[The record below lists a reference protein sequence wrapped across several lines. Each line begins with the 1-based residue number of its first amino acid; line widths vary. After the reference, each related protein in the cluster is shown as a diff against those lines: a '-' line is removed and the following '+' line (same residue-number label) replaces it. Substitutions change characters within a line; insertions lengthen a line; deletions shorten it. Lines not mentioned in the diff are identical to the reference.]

1 MKNIK
6 IFAFLAIFLLAAAVS
21 TAWAVDVTLTYRIE
35 VQSTNLKPVAHI
47 YNAATGEEVASWDH
61 GFKTLWP
68 ANEGHTMNDGYGI
81 TFTPNQELDKT
92 DKNEKNKSTS
102 TTAFRTEKET
112 FFTVS
117 VGKEGFYLKSV
128 TFKED
133 ANEKASSSNIAP
145 NSTSIR
151 VDVPE
156 NKFFNY
162 ITVVLTV
169 DAYTVSVPENLTI
182 SDAFATISGVNYYKS
197 GETVTFGFSGSG
209 SVVYF
214 VNGERIEGNS
224 VIVGQEDLTV
234 EIGIPYI
241 DENGKEQIRKPGD
254 YTVLTEDNKPNENGI
269 INLPGGWYVVQGKVK
284 YASQVKFSG
293 EVHLILAD
301 GAEMVIESKS
311 RFGIYALNNLTI
323 YGQSGQGGI
332 LNVTAKGSFVCGIYS
347 SNGRITIS
355 GGSVT
360 ATGTNYPG
368 IYGDKGVSISGGKVT
383 ATGPNEGISSYSG
396 NITLGWTN
404 STDYIYANGYSIS
417 DYEKHVSIAEGKAFK
432 DEKGYVYRGTLTKG
446 QVSDFKGQKLEP
458 FEGVS
463 VSFVD
468 NFSGASDVFAEI
480 AVDGEGHVSAPS
492 KHPFHSGYAFVGW
505 FTSPEGGSE
514 FDFTVKV
521 TENTTAYAHWNE
533 NTPVEY
539 IDENGGTNETKNYIL
554 FTNDIYVED
563 DLPGG
568 WYVVEGEVKYTNQVK
583 FSGDAHLILADGAK
597 MEIETEG
604 EYGIYATKNLTIY
617 GQNGQSGILNATANG
632 SSGNGIYSRYGD
644 ITISGGKVTVT
655 GSSSGIYGSNGVT
668 ISGGSV
674 TATGSNYG
682 IYGYDGVTIS
692 GGSVTATGENGVGIY
707 SVFGNITISGGKVTA
722 TGDDGIYSYDGNIT
736 LGWTNSTDFIYA
748 SSYYCEK
755 GSVSIAEGKSFKD
768 EKDIVY
774 SGTLTGEQLSAIKGK
789 KLEPC
794 YAVTFDAQ
802 NGDDPIMLLTTFDE
816 NGVAYVKKPNDP
828 IRSGFTF
835 DGWFTATDGNTEF
848 DFTKA
853 VTENT
858 AAYAKWSIPYID
870 ENGKEQIRKPGE
882 YTVLTSLTDVSNLG
896 GGWYVVQGKVKY
908 SNQVNFGGE
917 AHLILADGAEME
929 IETES
934 KYGIYASNNLTI
946 YGQSGQGGIL
956 NATANGKI
964 GSGIYG
970 KGTVTIIG
978 GTVEASG
985 TNGYGIY
992 GDKGVTI
999 SGGTV
1004 TATSTNGSGIY
1015 GYNGVTIS
1023 GGSVEAVGKYGIDGS
1038 KGVTISGGTVT
1049 ATGIGFYGIHSSI
1062 GNITLGWT
1070 NSTDSIKA
1078 SSYYGKNG
1086 VSIAEGKSF
1095 KDEKG
1100 IVYSG
1105 TLTGEQL
1112 SAIKGNRLESCY
1124 AVTFDAQNGDDPIML
1139 LTTFDENGVAYVK
1152 KPNDPIRSCFTF
1164 EGWFTATDGNTEF
1177 DFSAAIT
1184 GNTTAYAKWKE
1195 NALVE
1200 YIDEN
1205 GAPKSVTDY
1214 TVLTSLT
1221 DVSNLGGGWYV
1232 VQGKVEYTNQ
1242 VKFSGDAHLILAD
1255 GAEMVIETEGELEH
1269 GIYASNNLTIY
1280 GQNEQRGILN
1290 ATATGTIRSG
1300 IYSSKGNITING
1312 GKVTA
1317 TSSSDCISGYNGVTI
1332 NGGKVTAT
1340 STIGVGISGYNG
1352 VTINGGIVTAT
1363 GLYGIDC
1370 YNGGVTISGG
1380 SVTATANYD
1389 GIYNDKGN
1397 ITLGWTNSTDF
1408 IKVSSYY
1415 SNKGSVQIAEG
1426 KSFKDEKGIVYSG
1439 TLTGEQLS
1447 AIKGNRLEPCYA
1459 VTFDAQNGDDP
1470 IMLLTSFDENG
1481 VAHVKKPNDPIRSG
1495 FSFEGWFAAPEG
1507 GSEFDFT
1514 KAVTGN
1520 TTAYAHWNE
1529 NTPVEYIDENG
1540 GTNETKNYI
1549 LLTNGIKVD
1558 NLPGGWYVVQGEVKY
1573 SNQVMF
1579 SGEAHLILADGAKM
1593 VIKSESMYG
1602 IYALNNLTIY
1612 GQSGQGGILND
1623 TAKGTNG
1630 IGIFSYIGNVTIN
1643 GGKVTVTGNKNGIYS
1658 VFGDITIN
1666 GGSVTASGDYDGIY
1680 GGNGVTISGGSVTA
1694 TGNYGIYGGSEVGG
1708 NGVTI
1713 SGGKVTATGS
1723 SYGICGG
1730 NGVTISGGSVTVT
1743 SKDGDGIYGYKGN
1756 ITLGWTNS
1764 TDFIYASSYSLSD
1777 NEKHVSIVEG
1787 KSFKDDKD
1795 NVYSGTINPVSD
1807 IAGKT
1812 LVPAKPFPDNMDIAH
1827 IPDQTY
1833 TGDSICPKAVLTM
1846 SAGVGSLVEGE
1857 DYKVVCKENLNAG
1870 TATLSVRGI
1879 GIYVGAIEKTFT
1891 IAQAPLTITAKN
1903 KIIAYGDDPAND
1915 GVEYD
1920 GFVGKENASVL
1931 GGKLTYSYDYKK
1943 LDKVGK
1949 YTITPSG
1956 LTASNYEISFV
1967 AGALNVEP
1975 KATHYAAVQ
1984 VLEDENGKRAEIDG
1998 EYGEIDGIVI
2008 TEPLEVASVEF
2019 SRDFSTQGYSTI
2031 VLPFDVNTSKLSGV
2045 DSVLSFARI
2054 VKEQG
2059 EMAVGMKVVW
2069 EASASHVD
2077 LKANTPYMVKMT
2089 GAKLGIDGGVTLLP
2103 TEAAVTKSD
2112 AQNDGWEFRG
2122 TYAYKSWQEGDED
2135 LCRVYGFAGGSN
2147 DEVSEGDFVKFT
2159 AGASLR
2165 PLRAYLINTNRTC
2178 GAPKMAR
2185 AYGDYVLGAKSSIDD
2200 LPESMKVVIVG
2211 EDGYTTV
2218 IGHFNTR
2225 TGEFTTGTSVR
2236 KFDLKGRAVR
2246 GTPSARGAYYG
2257 KRVKK

>member
-1 MKNIK
+1 MLYPMKNIK
-6 IFAFLAIFLLAAAVS
+6 LFAFLAIFLLSAAVS
-21 TAWAVDVTLTYRIE
+21 SAWAVDVTLTYKID
-35 VQSTNLKPVAHI
+35 VQGLKPVAHI

-61 GFKTLWP
+61 GLKTLWP
-68 ANEGHTMNDGYGI
+68 ANEGHTMNDDYKI
-81 TFTPNQELDKT
+81 TFKPNQELDKT
-92 DKNEKNKSTS
+92 DKNENNKSTS

-128 TFKED
+128 TFKE
-133 ANEKASSSNIAP
+133 NNTVKASSSNIAP

-151 VDVPE
+151 VEVPE

-182 SDAFATISGVNYYKS
+182 SDAFATISGVNYYKA

-224 VIVGQEDLTV
+224 VTVGQEDLTV

-241 DENGKEQIRKPGD
+241 DENGKEQIRKPGE
-254 YTVLTEDNKPNENGI
+254 YTVLTSLTDVS
-269 INLPGGWYVVQGKVK
+269 NLGGGWYVVQGKVK
-284 YASQVKFSG
+284 YSNQVKFSG
-293 EVHLILAD
+293 DAHLILAD
-301 GAEMVIESKS
+301 SAEMEIVTEG
-311 RFGIYALNNLTI
+311 RYEHGINANGNLNI
-323 YGQSGQGGI
+323 YGQNGQSGI
-332 LNVTAKGSFVCGIYS
+332 LNDTAKGSFCSGINS

-368 IYGDKGVSISGGKVT
+368 IYGDKGVSIIGGKVT
-383 ATGPNEGISSYSG
+383 ATGSNSNYGIYSYSGDITIIGGKVTATGSNYGISSYSG

-404 STDYIYANGYSIS
+404 STDYIYANGYFLR
-417 DYEKHVSIAEGKAFK
+417 DYEKHVSIAEGKSFK

-554 FTNDIYVED
+554 LTNDIYVED

-568 WYVVEGEVKYTNQVK
+568 WYVVEGEVKYASQVK
-583 FSGDAHLILADGAK
+583 FSGEAHLILADGAK

-604 EYGIYATKNLTIY
+604 EYGIYASKNLTIY

-1038 KGVTISGGTVT
+1038 KGVTISGG
-1049 ATGIGFYGIHSSI
+1049 
-1062 GNITLGWT
+1062 
-1070 NSTDSIKA
+1070 
-1078 SSYYGKNG
+1078 
-1086 VSIAEGKSF
+1086 
-1095 KDEKG
+1095 
-1100 IVYSG
+1100 
-1105 TLTGEQL
+1105 
-1112 SAIKGNRLESCY
+1112 
-1124 AVTFDAQNGDDPIML
+1124 
-1139 LTTFDENGVAYVK
+1139 
-1152 KPNDPIRSCFTF
+1152 
-1164 EGWFTATDGNTEF
+1164 
-1177 DFSAAIT
+1177 
-1184 GNTTAYAKWKE
+1184 
-1195 NALVE
+1195 
-1200 YIDEN
+1200 
-1205 GAPKSVTDY
+1205 
-1214 TVLTSLT
+1214 
-1221 DVSNLGGGWYV
+1221 
-1232 VQGKVEYTNQ
+1232 
-1242 VKFSGDAHLILAD
+1242 
-1255 GAEMVIETEGELEH
+1255 
-1269 GIYASNNLTIY
+1269 
-1280 GQNEQRGILN
+1280 
-1290 ATATGTIRSG
+1290 
-1300 IYSSKGNITING
+1300 
-1312 GKVTA
+1312 
-1317 TSSSDCISGYNGVTI
+1317 
-1332 NGGKVTAT
+1332 
-1340 STIGVGISGYNG
+1340 
-1352 VTINGGIVTAT
+1352 
-1363 GLYGIDC
+1363 
-1370 YNGGVTISGG
+1370 

-1389 GIYNDKGN
+1389 GIYNNKGN
-1397 ITLGWTNSTDF
+1397 ITLGWTNSTDY

-1415 SNKGSVQIAEG
+1415 SDEGSVQIAEG

-1447 AIKGNRLEPCYA
+1447 AIKGKKLEPCYA

-1470 IMLLTSFDENG
+1470 IMLLTTFDENG

-1495 FSFEGWFAAPEG
+1495 FTFEGWFAAPEG

-1520 TTAYAHWNE
+1520 TIAYAHWNE

-1579 SGEAHLILADGAKM
+1579 SGEAHLILADGAEM
-1593 VIKSESMYG
+1593 VIKSETYG
-1602 IYALNNLTIY
+1602 IQADKNLTIY
-1612 GQSGQGGILND
+1612 GQNGQSDQSGTLKVTATGSGIYSKSGDITIIGGTVTD
-1623 TAKGTNG
+1623 TSTSGNGIYSYNGNITIIGGSVTATGTNG
-1630 IGIFSYIGNVTIN
+1630 IG
-1643 GGKVTVTGNKNGIYS
+1643 GIYS
-1658 VFGDITIN
+1658 KSGDITII
-1666 GGSVTASGDYDGIY
+1666 GGSVTSTGLSYGICSS
-1680 GGNGVTISGGSVTA
+1680 NGVTISGGSVTS
-1694 TGNYGIYGGSEVGG
+1694 TGLSYGIYSS

-1713 SGGKVTATGS
+1713 SGGRVKATSKSGSGINSSSGKITISGGTVEATGNNNGIYS
-1723 SYGICGG
+1723 S
-1730 NGVTISGGSVTVT
+1730 NGVTISGGTVEAT
-1743 SKDGDGIYGYKGN
+1743 GDNNGIYCSNGVTISGGTVEASGSIYSYNGN

-1764 TDFIYASSYSLSD
+1764 TDYIKSSYYSYKGS
-1777 NEKHVSIVEG
+1777 VQIAEG
-1787 KSFKDDKD
+1787 KSFKDENG
-1795 NVYSGTINPVSD
+1795 NVYSGTLSANDLKAIER
-1807 IAGKT
+1807 KT
-1812 LVPAKPFPDNMDIAH
+1812 LVPAVPFPDNMVIAD
-1827 IPDQTY
+1827 IPDQIY
-1833 TGDSICPKAVLTM
+1833 TGDSICPMADVTM
-1846 SAGVGSLVEGE
+1846 PAGVDPLVKGE

-1870 TATLSVRGI
+1870 TATLSIQGV
-1879 GIYVGAIEKTFT
+1879 GIYYGEIKKTFT
-1891 IAQAPLTITAKN
+1891 IAKAPLTITAKD
-1903 KIIAYGDDPAND
+1903 KTIAYGDEPAND
-1915 GVEYD
+1915 GVEYS
-1920 GFVGKENASVL
+1920 GFIGEENASVL
-1931 GGKLTYSYDYKK
+1931 GGKLTYSYNYKK
-1943 LDKVGK
+1943 LDKVGE

-1956 LTASNYEISFV
+1956 LTSGNYEISFV

-1998 EYGEIDGIVI
+1998 EYGEGDGIVI

-2211 EDGYTTV
+2211 EYGHTTV